1 MIRMAI
7 INTRDLHKVCHP
19 HYLVNILL
27 AFSFLVLK
35 LVPPFCNYL
44 FKECQLEH
52 RDTEILFFT
61 IVIIMFRT
69 RKQGNVT
76 FLPYLSSA
84 CMLMKLG
91 NILLYFNAGPLYGIV
106 FGCCCLLQMLL
117 LPEPTYQGPENI
129 AYMKGEDL
137 EEEIGRDK
145 RVVWLVELYAA
156 WSPPCVDFANVFA
169 ELSNK
174 YSLDNLRFAK
184 VDLAR
189 NPDTAT
195 KYRINIS
202 TLSKQL
208 PTVILFMNGHETMRR
223 PLVNEKGKLVNFAF
237 TFDNVVMEYDLDQI
251 YKQCRNNPLTTVAGS
266 MNENKKKK

>member
-1 MIRMAI
+1 
-7 INTRDLHKVCHP
+7 
-19 HYLVNILL
+19 
-27 AFSFLVLK
+27 
-35 LVPPFCNYL
+35 
-44 FKECQLEH
+44 
-52 RDTEILFFT
+52 
-61 IVIIMFRT
+61 MFRT

-106 FGCCCLLQMLL
+106 FGCCCLRKLQCCFIHFIFCSNNLTVQMLL

-156 WSPPCVDFANVFA
+156 WSPPCVDFANIFG

-174 YSLDNLRFAK
+174 YSLNNFRFAK

-195 KYRINIS
+195 KYKINIS

-208 PTVILFMNGHETMRR
+208 PTVLLFMNGRETMRR
-223 PLVNEKGKLVNFAF
+223 PLVNEKGKLVPFAF
-237 TFDNVVMEYDLDQI
+237 TFVSI
-251 YKQCRNNPLTTVAGS
+251 YRYIFYKI
-266 MNENKKKK
+266 